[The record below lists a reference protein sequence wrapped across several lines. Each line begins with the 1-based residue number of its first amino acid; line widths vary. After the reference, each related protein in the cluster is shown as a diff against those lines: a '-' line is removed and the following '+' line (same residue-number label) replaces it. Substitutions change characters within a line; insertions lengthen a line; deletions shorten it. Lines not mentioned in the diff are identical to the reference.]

1 MGLFLPETR
10 DAWRRL
16 CLRCLI
22 IACLLFLG
30 LEFWSSGQHFHIRS
44 ETQGTPRMV
53 GAFFGLVLFLN
64 SLAGLRRG
72 RGLACAGL
80 LVSIP
85 AMLLALLPTIAYN

>member
-1 MGLFLPETR
+1 
-10 DAWRRL
+10 
-16 CLRCLI
+16 
-22 IACLLFLG
+22 
-30 LEFWSSGQHFHIRS
+30 
-44 ETQGTPRMV
+44 MV